1 MPASKRNLLIT
12 KTLRDDCLLLHNFS
26 NPLLALYCGG
36 ERRFARWPHKS
47 ELAGSIPVT
56 ATTFYDGRIL
66 FHVKPPTHSRSSF
79 LLHFSAV
86 RRPESNAYL
95 SRGFQEAA
103 GFHAG
108 LSQLVE
114 NLFCNQDVWGSS
126 PQFSTNADDAGNK
139 ARISAALAVPR

>member
-1 MPASKRNLLIT
+1 M
-12 KTLRDDCLLLHNFS
+12 
-26 NPLLALYCGG
+26 
-36 ERRFARWPHKS
+36 
-47 ELAGSIPVT
+47 
-56 ATTFYDGRIL
+56 
-66 FHVKPPTHSRSSF
+66 
-79 LLHFSAV
+79 

-126 PQFSTNADDAGNK
+126 PQFSTKADLDVPDIYVGEMRRKGGSLQGNGE
-139 ARISAALAVPR
+139 